1 MGRERG
7 ILPFCVLA
15 VLPAPNSGASM
26 AWAGTLLPWVGCERQ
41 GCSGHGECMP
51 STPFSYC
58 ECDRGWNGQR
68 CDIDSCPPGLR
79 TDVNGQPLPDHRHCS
94 GRGLCLAGKSK
105 TPSMTTVS
113 STRGGFHRRRRRRRL
128 LRDRHAVG
136 RGSRQ
141 SRERE
146 AQRKTNDRE
155 GRERARGELLIEAV
169 RTAVHCC
176 AGLGIL
182 DERLQQECSCLS
194 QGGLRRLGLINQGSK
209 QLGHLDVPRLWI
221 ARLR

>member
-58 ECDRGWNGQR
+58 ECDRGWSGQR

-79 TDVNGQPLPDHRHCS
+79 TDVNGEPLPDHRHCS
-94 GRGLCLAGKSK
+94 GRGLCLAGKCTCPEGFGGDDCALVVGAANSSN
-105 TPSMTTVS
+105 TSYCSGHGVLFPRLSRCLCDPGFRGPACDLQECPSGS
-113 STRGGFHRRRRRRRL
+113 DPLDGYGNEAGRECS
-128 LRDRHAVG
+128 G
-136 RGSRQ
+136 RGLCDY
-141 SRERE
+141 
-146 AQRKTNDRE
+146 T
-155 GRERARGELLIEAV
+155 
-169 RTAVHCC
+169 
-176 AGLGIL
+176 
-182 DERLQQECSCLS
+182 
-194 QGGLRRLGLINQGSK
+194 QGTCGCFSGFYGSK
-209 QLGHLDVPRLWI
+209 CQYQTTLH
-221 ARLR
+221 